1 MANNK
6 SVVDRILD
14 SVDANEYF
22 SKRKNSFNKDNYLL
36 NDDDYNHSETGSQ
49 KNVSIRAEHDSTPL
63 VIKKEDQYFIGDNN
77 SINRKVNQNSSMPT
91 VAQSQQTSS
100 SKSKSLAPT
109 DSKIKIK
116 KEMNS
121 LQDINN
127 STLVH
132 LLSNREKTFS
142 KSFRVKIIGIG
153 GAGNNIVKYMVN
165 SQQWPDFCDI
175 IALNTDYVALSNLGE
190 NLKNIFILGA
200 DELNGNGSGGN
211 PDTGKRAAE
220 ADIEVIKTILEGTDV
235 LILVAGLGKGTGTG
249 ATPIIAK
256 AAQDLGILTIGL
268 FNLPSIGAEGER
280 TYSNAL
286 LGLQNLSY
294 CCNGLTTVNNDKII
308 NVDREKMSI
317 KKAYESANK
326 YIKSIVEEL
335 ISIITIPSDINVD
348 FADVRSFFEDKNG
361 FLFMRVNATDY
372 TKDGIKGVIEDEIKR
387 SFSDINIQNSEKALV
402 NFKLNENVP
411 SYVLENTRSALKEI
425 VDSGNINIVHGVA
438 YNDVFEDAEI
448 NVLLTGSFELS
459 DIEAVPQTKL
469 PSDDKSASTIPT
481 ASIYETLKEM
491 ESSRNQETTSSWSD
505 NFDSSKTSMQ
515 SSYPSTAKV
524 LGINDE
530 DTEEIPYNN
539 FRDQQSRPEYPNSR
553 FSSEYGSPKYG
564 SQQSRPSSSRYYED
578 DEDDY
583 YSQRRRKPQN
593 SSASKKRSLFDRIFR
608 RNR

>member
-1 MANNK
+1 M
-6 SVVDRILD
+6 
-14 SVDANEYF
+14 
-22 SKRKNSFNKDNYLL
+22 
-36 NDDDYNHSETGSQ
+36 
-49 KNVSIRAEHDSTPL
+49 
-63 VIKKEDQYFIGDNN
+63 
-77 SINRKVNQNSSMPT
+77 
-91 VAQSQQTSS
+91 
-100 SKSKSLAPT
+100 
-109 DSKIKIK
+109 
-116 KEMNS
+116 
-121 LQDINN
+121 
-127 STLVH
+127 
-132 LLSNREKTFS
+132 
-142 KSFRVKIIGIG
+142 
-153 GAGNNIVKYMVN
+153 
-165 SQQWPDFCDI
+165 
-175 IALNTDYVALSNLGE
+175 
-190 NLKNIFILGA
+190 
-200 DELNGNGSGGN
+200 
-211 PDTGKRAAE
+211 
-220 ADIEVIKTILEGTDV
+220 
-235 LILVAGLGKGTGTG
+235 VAGLGKGTGTG

-491 ESSRNQETTSSWSD
+491 ESSRNQETTSS
-505 NFDSSKTSMQ
+505 
-515 SSYPSTAKV
+515 
-524 LGINDE
+524 
-530 DTEEIPYNN
+530 
-539 FRDQQSRPEYPNSR
+539 
-553 FSSEYGSPKYG
+553 
-564 SQQSRPSSSRYYED
+564 
-578 DEDDY
+578 
-583 YSQRRRKPQN
+583 
-593 SSASKKRSLFDRIFR
+593 
-608 RNR
+608 